1 MRRIFAVILC
11 AALLVLPVRAEAA
24 PKYAALTFDD
34 GPSGRFTR
42 RLLDGLAAR
51 QVRATF
57 MLCGYRIADYPGEAR
72 RIWEEG
78 HEIAIHGYSHNSMCA
93 MTKQQIV
100 REIENTVSRLP
111 EGCAPVFLRPPG
123 GLCSDAVNAAAKE
136 MGLAVLTWSVDPK
149 DWATH
154 DTDAIVRR
162 VTQQT
167 KDGDVILLH
176 DMSESSVNAALDIV
190 DDLLSRGYRF
200 ATVSELAA
208 MRSIRIVPGKTFCSF
223 PRRAV
228 AAAPGA

>member
-11 AALLVLPVRAEAA
+11 AALLVLPVRAEGA
-24 PKYAALTFDD
+24 PKYAALAFDD

-176 DMSESSVNAALDIV
+176 DMSDSSVDAALQIIDI
-190 DDLLSRGYRF
+190 LSRQGFRF
-200 ATVSELAA
+200 VTASELAA
-208 MRSIRIVPGKTFCSF
+208 RRVNSVIPGQVYCRF
-223 PRRAV
+223 P
-228 AAAPGA
+228 